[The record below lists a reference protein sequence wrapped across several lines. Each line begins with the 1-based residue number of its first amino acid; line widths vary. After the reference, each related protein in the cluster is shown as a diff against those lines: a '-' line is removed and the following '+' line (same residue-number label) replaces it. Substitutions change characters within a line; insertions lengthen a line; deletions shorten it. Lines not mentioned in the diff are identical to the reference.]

1 MTRSSLGPFGLI
13 ATSMA
18 CALCLGLLLITAT
31 LLAVDALRVRG
42 GTAALDQSFYLLV
55 AGTLGGIFLAGYAS
69 WHLLSPVPSTYRRG
83 GLAMVCGFAT
93 VLVMLI
99 CVPIHQFLG
108 RAGLCLLLAV
118 CGGLAILLGRR
129 ALGAR
134 IIDETP
140 SSRL

>member
-1 MTRSSLGPFGLI
+1 MSRSSLGPFQLV

-31 LLAVDALRVRG
+31 LLAVDALVRG

-55 AGTLGGIFLAGYAS
+55 AGTLAGIFLAGYAS
-69 WHLLSPVPSTYRRG
+69 WHLLAPVPSTYRRG
-83 GLAMVCGFAT
+83 GLAMVSGFAT
-93 VLVMLI
+93 VLLMLI
-99 CVPIHQFLG
+99 CVPVHQLLG
-108 RAGLCLLLAV
+108 RAGLCLLLVLCAA
-118 CGGLAILLGRR
+118 LAIVLGRR

-134 IIDETP
+134 IIDEPP

>member
-1 MTRSSLGPFGLI
+1 MARSTLGPFGLV

-31 LLAVDALRVRG
+31 LLGVDALRVQG
-42 GTAALDQSFYLLV
+42 GAAALDQSFYLLV
-55 AGTLGGIFLAGYAS
+55 AGTLGGIFLAGYAT
-69 WHLLSPVPSTYRRG
+69 WHLLAPVPSTYRRG

-93 VLVMLI
+93 VLVMLV
-99 CVPIHQFLG
+99 CVPVHQFLG
-108 RAGLCLLLAV
+108 RTGLCLLLIV